1 MSEARHRSERDRF
14 RLALSSAE
22 MELEGGIYPPSWRS
36 PGRCSTLLLTNMRT
50 IWSVKASA
58 ASASPAYFPSR
69 KGGEAVT
76 GSTSPQLTGGDVN
89 DADAVGFH
97 GPYDPV
103 QFSTPRSLKDPLVRS
118 NGSGRSTKMNRNPAN
133 RFLNGPAPGA
143 LSSVVITG
151 GFPAVNRTQGG
162 RALLRLGRAA
172 NRKNQPLSDL
182 TWQTTIS

>member
-1 MSEARHRSERDRF
+1 MSEARHRSGRDRF
-14 RLALSSAE
+14 RLALSSAAG
-22 MELEGGIYPPSWRS
+22 MELQSGIYPPPWRS
-36 PGRCSTLLLTNMRT
+36 PGRHSTVRLTNT
-50 IWSVKASA
+50 
-58 ASASPAYFPSR
+58 PTTYFPSR
-69 KGGEAVT
+69 KGGGAVT
-76 GSTSPQLTGGDVN
+76 GSASPQLTGGDVN

-151 GFPAVNRTQGG
+151 GFPAVNRTQRG

-172 NRKNQPLSDL
+172 NRKNQPLV
-182 TWQTTIS
+182 T